1 MNAPLLIAVVGG
13 SAAGK
18 GTLVRALTASLP
30 ASCGHV
36 ELDRFYRDQS
46 QRSLRKRAATNYDHP
61 SAIDWAL
68 VRTVF
73 DRQRAG
79 EAVDLPDYDFAS
91 HTRTPVTTRVPP
103 AAILL
108 WDGLWLLQY
117 SWCLRR
123 FDLSVYVDAE
133 PGCCRERRLRRDT
146 LERGRTPG
154 SVLSQF
160 DGQVLPMHEC
170 FVAPQRLWAE
180 VVIRS
185 PWTAAELA
193 RLARQIQRVQA
204 ERASANALTGS
215 CRNTA
220 ACCTRSG
227 G

>member
-1 MNAPLLIAVVGG
+1 LLIAVVGG

-18 GTLVRALTASLP
+18 GTLVRALMASLP
-30 ASCGHV
+30 ASCRHV
-36 ELDRFYRDQS
+36 ELDRFYCDQS
-46 QRSLRKRAATNYDHP
+46 QRSLRKRAAINYDHP

-68 VRTVF
+68 VRTAL

-79 EAVDLPDYDFAS
+79 EAVDLPVYDFAT
-91 HTRTPVTTRVPP
+91 HTRTRETDQVPQ
-103 AAILL
+103 AAIML

-123 FDLSVYVDAE
+123 FDLGVYVDAE
-133 PGCCRERRLRRDT
+133 PVCCWDRRLRRDT
-146 LERGRTPG
+146 LERGRTAR
-154 SVLSQF
+154 SVLGQF
-160 DGQVLPMHEC
+160 DDQVLPMHER

-180 VVIRS
+180 IVIRS
-185 PWTAAELA
+185 PWTPAELA
-193 RLARQIQRVQA
+193 RLARQIQRLQA

-220 ACCTRSG
+220 ACCKGSG